1 MSVAFDD
8 GMLMSESM
16 ANVLAA
22 GMGTRMKSDLPKV
35 LCRACGRPLLDY
47 VLDALEAAGV
57 TRIVVVV
64 GYRGELVREAVAP
77 RVGVSCVE
85 QTERLGTGHAVKMC
99 REQID
104 ACSGPVLVVAGDS
117 PLIQA
122 ASIRRLLDEFNLTRP
137 ACLLGTLHKDDPT
150 GLGRIVRDSQGNF
163 LGIVEEK
170 DATDEQRRI
179 TEVNMSTYVFAAPQ
193 LAHALDLLR
202 NDNRQREYYLTD
214 CPGIL
219 LGEGQT
225 VRALPILRTCESL
238 SVNTPA
244 ELELV
249 EAELRRM
256 GISDA

>member
-1 MSVAFDD
+1 MAFSDE
-8 GMLMSESM
+8 MLMSESM
-16 ANVLAA
+16 AIVLAA

-35 LCRACGRPLLDY
+35 LCHACGRPLLDY

-57 TRIVVVV
+57 TRVVVVV

-77 RVGVSCVE
+77 RTGVICVE

-99 REQID
+99 RPQID
-104 ACSGPVLVVAGDS
+104 AFSGPVVIVAGDS
-117 PLIQA
+117 PMIQA
-122 ASIRRLLDEFNLTRP
+122 ESVGQLLEEFNLTRP
-137 ACLLGTLHKDDPT
+137 ACLLGTLHKTDPT

-163 LGIVEEK
+163 RGIVEEK

-179 TEVNMSTYVFAAPQ
+179 TEVNMSTYVFASRQ

-219 LGEGQT
+219 LGEGQA
-225 VRALPILRTCESL
+225 VRALPILRPCESL

-249 EAELRRM
+249 EVELRRM
-256 GISDA
+256 GITDA